1 VEPASARCRLS
12 IVKAGLVALVAMLGS
27 LTACSS
33 TAHKAGQRTTTD
45 RSSVVSSPVSSSPP
59 ASTIPDSAFRVAAPI
74 LDAAAGPGPA
84 LDQTPCVPSD
94 VTATA
99 QTRPIVAGVA
109 GVVELIGAHC
119 SLHISAGPS
128 ELLDSAGNKLAVPV
142 DTGVTSVNP
151 AANQRPDL
159 PLGVGILGWGFTWRG
174 SWCGPAATAVV
185 IALDDVSSHPARSAG
200 EQIVAPLTGPAPS
213 CQGISDAVLVPGVP
227 GEPTDP
233 TLTPPPQWA
242 GLQATLTLPA
252 TTDGHT
258 LPSVVVEL
266 RNTTA
271 VPITISPCPDY
282 SLDIDSTVPNGTE
295 MDAGGGVLPCTQSA
309 QVIPAHGAISYHLGA
324 QPYDQGGLGNGAN
337 QGSVVTARF
346 AIAGI
351 PTASGTTRVN

>member
-1 VEPASARCRLS
+1 
-12 IVKAGLVALVAMLGS
+12 VKAGLVALVAVLGS

-33 TAHKAGQRTTTD
+33 AAHEAGQGTTTD

-99 QTRPIVAGVA
+99 QTHSIVAGVA
-109 GVVELIGAHC
+109 GVVELVGAHC
-119 SLHISAGPS
+119 SLHISAGPT
-128 ELLDSAGNKLAVPV
+128 ELLDSAGNTLAVPV

-151 AANQRPDL
+151 AANQRSDL
-159 PLGVGILGWGFTWRG
+159 PLGIGIAGWGFTWRG

-185 IALDDVSSHPARSAG
+185 LALDDGSSQPASSSG
-200 EQIVAPLTGPAPS
+200 ERIVAPLTGPAPP
-213 CQGISDAVLVPGVP
+213 CHGTSDAVLVPGVP
-227 GEPTDP
+227 GGPTDP

-242 GLQATLTLPA
+242 GLRATLTLPA

-258 LPSVVVEL
+258 LPAAVVDL
-266 RNTTA
+266 QNTTA

-282 SLDIDSTVPNGTE
+282 TLDIDSAVTGGTE
-295 MDAGGGVLPCTQSA
+295 MDAGGGALQCPQRA
-309 QVIPAHGAISYHLGA
+309 QVIPAHAAISYHLDA
-324 QPYDQGGLGNGAN
+324 RPYDQGGPGNGAN
-337 QGSVVTARF
+337 QGSTVTARF

-351 PTASGTTRVN
+351 LTARATLRVN